1 MNQNYL
7 ITGMSC
13 AACAAAVERAV
24 QSISGVKSA
33 QVNLITQNL
42 NIEWINEADHD
53 SVLEQVAN
61 AGYQAQVVLSAQE
74 QYQAQVQHEQ
84 DQVKKDKISLI
95 WKFIF
100 TLPLFYL
107 AMGPMMGLPLF
118 EGLQMQQAPRLN
130 TAIQLLLS
138 SAVLILSRDQLK
150 RGIKSLLNGYPNMDS
165 LVAIGTLAAFGQGL
179 VTSFNLLTQ
188 SQAITDHPE
197 LYFESVAVIL
207 TLMSLGKYL
216 EKIAK
221 GQTSSAIQSLMDLSP
236 KQVRRI
242 NSEGQTEEIPIERT
256 MPGDHLLVRPGET
269 VPLDG
274 TLIKGQSTIDESFL
288 TGESLPVN
296 KQVGDTVTGASINKT
311 GSFVLEVSRVGQ
323 DTTLAQII
331 KLVNEAQNSK
341 ADISQFTD
349 KVAAYFVPGVLII
362 ACLSGLFWYFIQN
375 ESLAFSLQ
383 IFISV
388 LIIACPCA
396 LGLATPTAIMVGTGN
411 AARKGILIKSSHALE
426 AVHQAHTILLDKTGT
441 ITQGQAEVTDLVWLE
456 PELEEK
462 LLTWIASVEH
472 ASEHPLGQAIVRLAE
487 ERNYHFMSVTNFESL
502 TGQGVTAEVDGQKIH
517 LGNSALMKDVLTQE
531 VEDTYRDQALQL
543 AQKGKTVVYV
553 AANGQFKGLV
563 AIADP
568 LKTESTKA
576 IQELKDMD
584 FKVFMVTGDNQN
596 TAQAIADQV
605 GVHQVFAQVLPADK
619 ANLVKKLQTQ
629 GHKVIMVGDGIND
642 APALAQADIG
652 MAIGSGTDIAIE
664 SADLVLMQADLS
676 KIPQAIRISRLT
688 LATIKQ
694 NLFWAFCYNIIGIPF
709 AMGIAHL
716 FGGPLLNP
724 MIAAFAMSLSSIS
737 VVLNALRMKYKM
749 N

>member
-341 ADISQFTD
+341 ADISQFAD